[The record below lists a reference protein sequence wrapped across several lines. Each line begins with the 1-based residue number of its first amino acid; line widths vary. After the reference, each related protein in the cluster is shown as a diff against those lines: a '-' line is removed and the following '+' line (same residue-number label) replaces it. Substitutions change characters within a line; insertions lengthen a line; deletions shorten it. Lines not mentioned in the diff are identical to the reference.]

1 MILYLA
7 NAKINIFFINRHVF
21 PKKIVLLHNIL
32 HFVVFYYINNYVRVF
47 KMKRLSTIIACLAFA
62 VTISWAQSGMT
73 DDQIMDY
80 VIEQNAKGVSR
91 QQIVTQLMQRGVTI
105 EQLRRIQKKYQKQ
118 IKNGSLGA
126 EDITAGSK
134 AMKNRMREAN
144 GDQRE
149 EQIKKDKKN
158 ASQFRVKDTK
168 KSNQIQR
175 HTYDDEDKDFV
186 EMDEAIDFMM
196 PDSLKYELE
205 KKKPEKRKIF
215 GHDVFNNKN
224 LTFESSMNLATP
236 QNYVLGPGDAVNV
249 DIWGASQES
258 VTETVSPDG
267 TITIEGIGVIKV
279 GGLSVSQAK
288 AKLKRVLGPR
298 YQGSSIELTLGQT
311 RTITIS
317 VMGEVKIPGTYT
329 MSAFATVYNALYMAG
344 GPNEIGTLRN
354 VKVYRKGKLL
364 SNVDVYDFL
373 LNGKLSGDV
382 RLQDND
388 VITVSPYEALVNI
401 TGKVKRPMFYEMKT
415 TESAATLLR
424 YAGGFT
430 GDAYTK
436 AIRVNRKAGAG
447 YSVFSIGE
455 FDMSEF
461 KLMDEDSVSVD
472 STLNRYQNM
481 VEIRGAVF
489 RPGMYQVG
497 GEINTV
503 KALVEAAAGVTEDAI
518 SQHAVMH
525 RVKADRSLEMMSL
538 DIRGI
543 LEGTV
548 PDVPIRNEDVIYV
561 AGRQERN
568 EKKTVT
574 INGEVV
580 YPGVYRFAENETIED
595 LIIQA
600 GGPTEAASLAKVD
613 VARRITN
620 PNSTEAGDQI
630 AQNFSFKLNPDFTI
644 SDQPDFTLM
653 PFDEVYVRRSPDYN
667 EQQNVIIEGEVQFAG
682 NYALTNKGQRLS
694 DVVKQAGGLTK
705 RAYAE
710 GTKLLRQMTPEE
722 RDQMEIVL
730 RTAQRNSGNDS
741 IDIKKLL
748 TNATYP
754 VGIEL
759 EKALKNPGTDDDPI
773 LREGDR
779 IVVPRYDGTVKING
793 EVLFPNTVYY
803 KDGKNTDYYINL
815 AGGTTSTGKKSMTVI
830 IYMNGMVARADRKH
844 KPRPGC
850 QIVVPTKSR
859 RRGMSLPE
867 ILSIGSSTASIATMI
882 ATIANLTK

>member
-1 MILYLA
+1 M
-7 NAKINIFFINRHVF
+7 
-21 PKKIVLLHNIL
+21 
-32 HFVVFYYINNYVRVF
+32 YVQ
-47 KMKRLSTIIACLAFA
+47 MKRLATIITSLMLA
-62 VTISWAQSGMT
+62 TTLSWAQSGMT
-73 DDQIMDY
+73 DNQIMDY

-105 EQLRRIQKKYQKQ
+105 EQIRRLKTKYEKQ
-118 IKNGSLGA
+118 MKNGSLGA

-134 AMKNRMREAN
+134 AVKTRMRESN
-144 GDQRE
+144 GDKRE
-149 EQIKKDKKN
+149 EQAKQDKKK
-158 ASQFRVKDTK
+158 ASQYRITDTK
-168 KSNQIQR
+168 LESYKKKQKR
-175 HTYDDEDKDFV
+175 TYNEDDKDFV
-186 EMDEAIDFMM
+186 AMDEAMDFMM
-196 PDSLKYELE
+196 PDSLKYFMDEE
-205 KKKPEKRKIF
+205 KKETKRKIF

-236 QNYVLGPGDAVNV
+236 QNYRLGPGDAVNV

-258 VTETVSPDG
+258 VTETISPDG
-267 TITIEGIGVIKV
+267 TITIEGIGVIQL

-288 AKLKRVLGPR
+288 ARLKKVLGPR
-298 YQGSSIELTLGQT
+298 YQGSQIELTLGQT

-317 VMGEVKIPGTYT
+317 VMGEVNVPGTYT

-354 VKVYRKGKLL
+354 VKVYRRGKLQ

-401 TGKVKRPMFYEMKT
+401 TGKVKRPMFYEMKK

-436 AIRVNRKAGAG
+436 AIRINRKAGNR
-447 YSVFSIGE
+447 YSVFSVGE
-455 FDMSEF
+455 FDMSQF

-481 VEIRGAVF
+481 VEIKGAVF

-497 GEINTV
+497 GNISTV
-503 KALVEAAAGVTEDAI
+503 KALVEAAAGLTEGAI

-525 RVKADRSLEMMSL
+525 RMKPDRTLEMLSV

-543 LEGTV
+543 LEGTT
-548 PDVPIRNEDVIYV
+548 PDVPLRNEDVLYI
-561 AGRQERN
+561 ASRE
-568 EKKTVT
+568 EKNLKQTVT
-574 INGEVV
+574 ISGEVL
-580 YPGVYRFAENETIED
+580 YPGVYRYAENESVED

-600 GGPTEAASLAKVD
+600 GGPTDAASLVKVD

-620 PNSTEAGDQI
+620 PNATEAEDRI
-630 AQNFSFKLNPDFTI
+630 AQTFSFKLTKDFSI
-644 SDQPDFTLM
+644 ADQPDFRLQ
-653 PFDEVYVRRSPDYN
+653 PFDEVYVRRSPNYT
-667 EQQNVIIEGEVQFAG
+667 EQQNVTIEGEVQFQG
-682 NYALTNKGQRLS
+682 TYALADKGQRLS
-694 DVVKQAGGLTK
+694 DIIKQAGGLTK
-705 RAYAE
+705 RAYPE
-710 GTKLLRQMTPEE
+710 GTKLLRLMTPEE
-722 RDQMEIVL
+722 REMLETVL
-730 RTAQRNSGNDS
+730 RTAQRNSGKDS
-741 IDIKKLL
+741 IDVRKLM
-748 TNATYP
+748 TNVNYP

-759 EKALKNPGTDDDPI
+759 DKALKNPGSDDDPI

-779 IVVPRYDGTVKING
+779 IVVPRYDGTVTING
-793 EVLFPNTVYY
+793 EVLYPNTVYF
-803 KDGKNTDYYINL
+803 KDGKDTDYYIDL
-815 AGGTTSTGKKSMTVI
+815 AGGTTSTAKKSQTII

-850 QIVVPTKSR
+850 QIVVPTKR
-859 RRGMSLPE
+859 QRQGFGLQQW
-867 ILSIGSSTASIATMI
+867 LSIGTTAASLGTMI

>member
-1 MILYLA
+1 
-7 NAKINIFFINRHVF
+7 
-21 PKKIVLLHNIL
+21 
-32 HFVVFYYINNYVRVF
+32 
-47 KMKRLSTIIACLAFA
+47 MKRLSTIIACLAFA

-105 EQLRRIQKKYQKQ
+105 DQLRRIQKKYQKQ
-118 IKNGSLGA
+118 IKNGTLGA

-267 TITIEGIGVIKV
+267 TITIEGIGVIKL

-525 RVKADRSLEMMSL
+525 RIKADRSLEMMSL

-548 PDVPIRNEDVIYV
+548 PDVPLRNEDVIYI

-850 QIVVPTKSR
+850 QIVVPTKAR

>member
-1 MILYLA
+1 MYLC
-7 NAKINIFFINRHVF
+7 NNFTVNRFIIMYYYAKYNRQDM
-21 PKKIVLLHNIL
+21 KKYLFLLGMML
-32 HFVVFYYINNYVRVF
+32 LTCTS
-47 KMKRLSTIIACLAFA
+47 MT
-62 VTISWAQSGMT
+62 AQSSMT
-73 DDQIMDY
+73 DNQIMDY
-80 VIEQNAKGVSR
+80 VTEQNAKGVSR

-105 EQLRRIQKKYQKQ
+105 DQLRRIQKKYQKQ
-118 IKNGSLGA
+118 IKNGALGA

-134 AMKNRMREAN
+134 SVKNRMREAN
-144 GDQRE
+144 GEKRE
-149 EQIKKDKKN
+149 EQAKKDKQN
-158 ASQFRVKDTK
+158 ASQFRVKDGK

-175 HTYDDEDKDFV
+175 HTYDEDDKDFV

-205 KKKPEKRKIF
+205 ENKKGKRKIF

-236 QNYVLGPGDAVNV
+236 QNYVLGPGDEVNV

-258 VTETVSPDG
+258 ITESVSPDG
-267 TITIEGIGVIKV
+267 TITIEGIGVIKL
-279 GGLSVSQAK
+279 GGLSVRQAK
-288 AKLKRVLGPR
+288 AKLKQVIGPR
-298 YQGSSIELTLGQT
+298 YQGSHIDLTLGQT

-317 VMGEVKIPGTYT
+317 VMGEVKVPGTYT

-401 TGKVKRPMFYEMKT
+401 TGKVKRPMFYEMKEN
-415 TESAATLLR
+415 ESAATLLR

-447 YSVFSIGE
+447 YSVFNIGE
-455 FDMSEF
+455 FDMNSF
-461 KLMDEDSVSVD
+461 KLMDEDSVSID

-503 KALVEAAAGVTEDAI
+503 KALIEAAAGLTEEAI

-525 RVKADRSLEMMSL
+525 RIKADRSLEMMSL
-538 DIRGI
+538 DLRAIM
-543 LEGTV
+543 EGTA
-548 PDVPIRNEDVIYV
+548 PDIALKNEDVIYI
-561 AGRQERN
+561 ASRQERN

-574 INGEVV
+574 ISGEVA
-580 YPGVYRFAENETIED
+580 YPGVYRYAENESIED

-600 GGPTEAASLAKVD
+600 GGPTEAASLTKVD
-613 VARRITN
+613 VSRRITD
-620 PNSTEAGDQI
+620 PNSMEAGDVI
-630 AQNFSFKLNPDFTI
+630 AKNFSFKLTPDFTI
-644 SDQPDFTLM
+644 SDQPDFTLQ

-667 EQQNVIIEGEVQFAG
+667 EQQVISIEGEVQFSG
-682 NYALTNKGQRLS
+682 NYTLSSKGQRLS
-694 DVVKQAGGLTK
+694 EVIKMAGGLTNQ
-705 RAYAE
+705 AYAE
-710 GTKLLRQMTPEE
+710 GTKLLRQMTAEE
-722 RDQMEIVL
+722 RDMMETML

-741 IDIKKLL
+741 IDVKKLM
-748 TNATYP
+748 TNTTYP

-759 EKALKNPGTDDDPI
+759 DKALKNPGTDDDPI

-793 EVLFPNTVYY
+793 EVLFPNTVYF
-803 KDGKNTDYYINL
+803 KEGKNTDYYINL
-815 AGGTTSTGKKSMTVI
+815 AGGTTSTAKKSMTVI

-859 RRGMSLPE
+859 RKGMSLPE

>member
-1 MILYLA
+1 MRKYL
-7 NAKINIFFINRHVF
+7 F
-21 PKKIVLLHNIL
+21 LLGMML
-32 HFVVFYYINNYVRVF
+32 LTCTS
-47 KMKRLSTIIACLAFA
+47 MT
-62 VTISWAQSGMT
+62 AQSGMT
-73 DDQIMDY
+73 DNQVMDY
-80 VIEQNAKGVSR
+80 VIDQNSKGVPR

-105 EQLRRIQKKYQKQ
+105 DQIRRIQKKYQKQ
-118 IKNGSLGA
+118 TKNEALGA

-134 AMKNRMREAN
+134 GAKNRLRESN
-144 GDQRE
+144 GEKRE
-149 EQIKKDKKN
+149 EQAKRDKQN
-158 ASQFRVKDTK
+158 ASQYRVKDGK
-168 KSNQIQR
+168 KENQITS
-175 HTYDDEDKDFV
+175 HTYDEDDKEFV
-186 EMDEAIDFMM
+186 DMDNAIDFMM
-196 PDSLKYELE
+196 PDSEKYNLE
-205 KKKPEKRKIF
+205 GEGSGKRKIF

-236 QNYVLGPGDAVNV
+236 QNYVLGPGDAVNI

-258 VTETVSPDG
+258 ATEVISPDG
-267 TITIEGIGVIKV
+267 TITIEGIGVV
-279 GGLSVSQAK
+279 NLAGLSVSQAK
-288 AKLKRVLGPR
+288 ARLKRVLGPR
-298 YQGSSIELTLGQT
+298 YQGSNIELTLGQT
-311 RTITIS
+311 RTITVS
-317 VMGEVKIPGTYT
+317 VMGEVNVPGTYT

-344 GPNEIGTLRN
+344 GPNNIGTLRN
-354 VKVYRKGKLL
+354 IKVYRKGKLL

-401 TGKVKRPMFYEMKT
+401 TGKVKRPMFYEMKK

-436 AIRVNRKAGAG
+436 AIRVNRKAGQG

-455 FDMSEF
+455 FDMNSF
-461 KLMDEDSVSVD
+461 LLMDEDSVSID

-481 VEIRGAVF
+481 VEIRGGVF
-489 RPGMYQVG
+489 RPGMYQIG
-497 GEINTV
+497 KEISSV
-503 KALVEAAAGVTEDAI
+503 KTLVEAAAGLTEEAI

-525 RVKADRSLEMMSL
+525 RIKPDRSLEMMSL
-538 DIRGI
+538 DLRAIM
-543 LEGTV
+543 EGTA
-548 PDVPIRNEDVIYV
+548 PDVPLKNEDVIYV
-561 AGRQERN
+561 ASRQERN

-574 INGEVV
+574 IYGEVA
-580 YPGVYRFAENETIED
+580 YPGVYRYAENETVED

-613 VARRITN
+613 VARRVNN
-620 PNSTEAGDQI
+620 PNSEEAGNEI
-630 AQNFSFKLNPDFTI
+630 SQNFSFKLNPDFTI
-644 SDQPDFTLM
+644 SEQPDFTLQ
-653 PFDEVYVRRSPDYN
+653 PFDEVYVRRSPDYYV
-667 EQQNVIIEGEVQFAG
+667 QQNISIEGEVQFEG
-682 NYALTNKGQRLS
+682 NYALENKGQRLS
-694 DVVKQAGGLTK
+694 DVIKMAGGLTNQ
-705 RAYAE
+705 AYAE

-722 RDQMEIVL
+722 RDMMETML

-741 IDIKKLL
+741 IDVSKLM
-748 TNATYP
+748 TSTTYP

-759 EKALKNPGTDDDPI
+759 DKALANPGTDDDPI

-793 EVLFPNTVYY
+793 EVLFPNTVYF
-803 KDGKNTDYYINL
+803 KEGKSTDYYINQ
-815 AGGTTSTGKKSMTVI
+815 AGGTTSTAKKSMTII

-859 RRGMSLPE
+859 RKGMSLPE

>member
-1 MILYLA
+1 
-7 NAKINIFFINRHVF
+7 
-21 PKKIVLLHNIL
+21 
-32 HFVVFYYINNYVRVF
+32 
-47 KMKRLSTIIACLAFA
+47 MKRISTIIVCLALA
-62 VTISWAQSGMT
+62 TTIGWAQSGMT
-73 DDQIMDY
+73 DNQIMDY
-80 VIEQNAKGVSR
+80 VVEQNAKGVSR

-105 EQLRRIQKKYQKQ
+105 DQLRRIQKKYQKQ
-118 IKNGSLGA
+118 IKNGALGA

-134 AMKNRMREAN
+134 AMKTRMREAN
-144 GDQRE
+144 GEKRE
-149 EQIKKDKKN
+149 EQVKKDKQN
-158 ASQFRVKDTK
+158 ASQFRIKDGK

-175 HTYDDEDKDFV
+175 HTYDEEDKDFV
-186 EMDEAIDFMM
+186 AMDEAIDFMM

-205 KKKPEKRKIF
+205 KEKTNKRKIF

-236 QNYVLGPGDAVNV
+236 QSYVLGPGDAVNV

-258 VTETVSPDG
+258 VTETISPDG
-267 TITIEGIGVIKV
+267 TITIEGIGVIKL

-288 AKLKRVLGPR
+288 AKLKRVIGPR
-298 YQGSSIELTLGQT
+298 YQGSSIDLTLGQT

-317 VMGEVKIPGTYT
+317 VIGEVKVPGTYT

-344 GPNEIGTLRN
+344 GPNDIGTLRN

-436 AIRVNRKAGAG
+436 AVRVNRKAGAG

-455 FDMSEF
+455 FDMSSF

-481 VEIRGAVF
+481 VEVRGAVF

-503 KALVEAAAGVTEDAI
+503 KALIEAAAGVTEEAI

-525 RVKADRSLEMMSL
+525 RTKADRSLEMLSL

-548 PDVPIRNEDVIYV
+548 PDVPLRNEDVIYI
-561 AGRQERN
+561 ASRQERN
-568 EKKTVT
+568 ETKTVT
-574 INGEVV
+574 INGEVA
-580 YPGVYRFAENETIED
+580 YPGVYRYADNETVED

-613 VARRITN
+613 VARRVTN
-620 PNSTEAGDQI
+620 PNSVEAGDQI

-644 SDQPDFTLM
+644 ADQPDFTLQ
-653 PFDEVYVRRSPDYN
+653 PFDEVYVRRSPDYT
-667 EQQNVIIEGEVQFAG
+667 EQQNVSIEGEVQFEG
-682 NYALTNKGQRLS
+682 NYALSNKGQRLS
-694 DVVKQAGGLTK
+694 EVIKQAGGLTK
-705 RAYAE
+705 RAYPE
-710 GTKLLRQMTPEE
+710 GTKLLRLMTAEE
-722 RDQMEIVL
+722 RDMMETVL
-730 RTAQRNSGNDS
+730 RTAQRNSGKDS
-741 IDIKKLL
+741 IDVKKLI

-803 KDGKNTDYYINL
+803 KEGKSTDYYINL

-850 QIVVPTKSR
+850 QIVVPTKAR
-859 RRGMSLPE
+859 RKGMTLPE

>member
-1 MILYLA
+1 MKKYL
-7 NAKINIFFINRHVF
+7 F
-21 PKKIVLLHNIL
+21 LLGMML
-32 HFVVFYYINNYVRVF
+32 LTCTS
-47 KMKRLSTIIACLAFA
+47 MT
-62 VTISWAQSGMT
+62 AQSSMT
-73 DDQIMDY
+73 DNQIMDY

-105 EQLRRIQKKYQKQ
+105 DQLRRIQKKYQKQ
-118 IKNGSLGA
+118 IKNGALGA

-134 AMKNRMREAN
+134 SVKNRMREAN
-144 GDQRE
+144 GEKRE
-149 EQIKKDKKN
+149 EQAKKDKQN
-158 ASQFRVKDTK
+158 ASQFRVKDGK
-168 KSNQIQR
+168 KSNQIQH
-175 HTYDDEDKDFV
+175 HTYDEDDKDFV

-205 KKKPEKRKIF
+205 EKKTGKRKIF

-236 QNYVLGPGDAVNV
+236 QNYVLGPGDEVNV

-258 VTETVSPDG
+258 ITESVSPDG
-267 TITIEGIGVIKV
+267 TITIEGIGVIKL

-288 AKLKRVLGPR
+288 AKLKQVIGPR
-298 YQGSSIELTLGQT
+298 YQGSHIDLTLGQT

-317 VMGEVKIPGTYT
+317 VMGEVKVPGTYT

-401 TGKVKRPMFYEMKT
+401 TGKVKRPMFYEMKEN
-415 TESAATLLR
+415 ESAATLLR

-447 YSVFSIGE
+447 YSVFNIGE
-455 FDMSEF
+455 FDMNSF
-461 KLMDEDSVSVD
+461 KLMDEDSVSID

-503 KALVEAAAGVTEDAI
+503 KALVEAAAGVTEEAI

-525 RVKADRSLEMMSL
+525 RIKADRSLEMMSL
-538 DIRGI
+538 DLRAIM
-543 LEGTV
+543 EGTA
-548 PDVPIRNEDVIYV
+548 PDIALKNEDVIYI
-561 AGRQERN
+561 ASRQERN

-574 INGEVV
+574 ISGEVA
-580 YPGVYRFAENETIED
+580 YPGVYRYAENETIED

-600 GGPTEAASLAKVD
+600 GGPTEAASLTKVD
-613 VARRITN
+613 VSRRITD
-620 PNSTEAGDQI
+620 PNSMEAGDVI

-644 SDQPDFTLM
+644 SDQPDFTLQ

-667 EQQNVIIEGEVQFAG
+667 EQQIISIEGEVQFSG
-682 NYALTNKGQRLS
+682 NYTLSSKGQRLS
-694 DVVKQAGGLTK
+694 EVIKMAGGLTNQ
-705 RAYAE
+705 AYAE
-710 GTKLLRQMTPEE
+710 GTKLLRQMTAEE
-722 RDQMEIVL
+722 RDMMETML

-741 IDIKKLL
+741 IDMKKLM
-748 TNATYP
+748 TNTTYP

-759 EKALKNPGTDDDPI
+759 DKALKNPGTDDDPI

-793 EVLFPNTVYY
+793 EVLFPNTVYF
-803 KDGKNTDYYINL
+803 KEGKNTDYYINL
-815 AGGTTSTGKKSMTVI
+815 AGGTTATAKKSMTVI

-859 RRGMSLPE
+859 RKGMSLPE

>member
-1 MILYLA
+1 
-7 NAKINIFFINRHVF
+7 
-21 PKKIVLLHNIL
+21 
-32 HFVVFYYINNYVRVF
+32 
-47 KMKRLSTIIACLAFA
+47 MKRISTIIACLAFA
-62 VTISWAQSGMT
+62 ATIGWAQSGMT
-73 DDQIMDY
+73 DNQIMDY
-80 VIEQNAKGVSR
+80 VIEQNAKGASR

-105 EQLRRIQKKYQKQ
+105 DQLRRIQKKYQKQ
-118 IKNGSLGA
+118 IKNGALGA
-126 EDITAGSK
+126 EDITAGSQATK
-134 AMKNRMREAN
+134 SRMREAN
-144 GDQRE
+144 GEQRE
-149 EQIKKDKKN
+149 DQVKRDKQN
-158 ASQFRVKDTK
+158 ASQFRIKDGK
-168 KSNQIQR
+168 RQNQK
-175 HTYDDEDKDFV
+175 HTYDNTDREYV

-196 PDSLKYELE
+196 PDSLRYYSDKD
-205 KKKPEKRKIF
+205 KTGKRKIF

-236 QNYVLGPGDAVNV
+236 QSYVLGPGDAVNV

-258 VTETVSPDG
+258 VTEVVTPDG
-267 TITIEGIGVIKV
+267 TITIEGVGVIKL

-298 YQGSSIELTLGQT
+298 YQGSNIELTLGQT

-317 VMGEVKIPGTYT
+317 VMGEVKVPGTYT

-344 GPNEIGTLRN
+344 GPNDIGTLRN

-364 SNVDVYDFL
+364 SSVDVYDFL

-401 TGKVKRPMFYEMKT
+401 TGKVKRPMFYEMKK

-455 FDMSEF
+455 FDMSSF

-503 KALVEAAAGVTEDAI
+503 KALVEAAAGLTEGAI

-525 RVKADRSLEMMSL
+525 RIKADRTLEMMSL
-538 DIRGI
+538 DLRGI
-543 LEGTV
+543 LEGSV
-548 PDVPIRNEDVIYV
+548 PDVPLKNEDVIYV
-561 AGRQERN
+561 ANRQERD

-574 INGEVV
+574 INGEVQ
-580 YPGVYRFAENETIED
+580 YPGVYRFADNETIED

-600 GGPTEAASLAKVD
+600 GGPTESASLVKVD

-620 PNSTEAGDQI
+620 PNATEAGENI

-644 SDQPDFTLM
+644 ADQPDFTLQ
-653 PFDEVYVRRSPDYN
+653 PFDEVYVRRSPEYY
-667 EQQNVIIEGEVQFAG
+667 EQQNITIEGEIQFQG
-682 NYALTNKGQRLS
+682 IYALSSKNQRLS
-694 DVVKQAGGLTK
+694 EIIKQAGGLTK
-705 RAYAE
+705 RAYPE
-710 GTKLLRQMTPEE
+710 GTKLLRQMTQEE
-722 RDQMEIVL
+722 RDMMETVL
-730 RTAQRNSGNDS
+730 RTAQRNSGKDT
-741 IDIKKLL
+741 IDVKKLL

-759 EKALKNPGTDDDPI
+759 EKALKYPGTEDDPI

-779 IVVPRYDGTVKING
+779 IVVPQYDGTIKING
-793 EVLFPNTVYY
+793 EVLYPNTVYF
-803 KDGKNTDYYINL
+803 KDGKNADYYIDL
-815 AGGTTSTGKKSMTVI
+815 AGGATSTAKKSKTII

-850 QIVVPTKSR
+850 QIVVPTKKQ
-859 RRGMSLPE
+859 RRGLGLQE
-867 ILSIGSSTASIATMI
+867 WLSIGTSTASLGTMI